1 MAVWTVLMIITSRG
15 GGSRKNVGMSKNNR
29 NDSYGIAKNQN
40 KINAVGGD
48 FSSRVTRM
56 A

>member
-1 MAVWTVLMIITSRG
+1 MTGTG
-15 GGSRKNVGMSKNNR
+15 GGGRENSGMNN
-29 NDSYGIAKNQN
+29 NNENSSYDNFKDNAKN